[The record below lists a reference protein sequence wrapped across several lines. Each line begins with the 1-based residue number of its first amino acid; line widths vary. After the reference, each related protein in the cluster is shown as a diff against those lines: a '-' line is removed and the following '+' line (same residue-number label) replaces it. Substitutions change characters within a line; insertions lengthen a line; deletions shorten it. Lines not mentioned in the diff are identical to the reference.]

1 MVIEVG
7 LDYFCVYYFM
17 GMYLF
22 YMFVMYGGGLECVV
36 FYLEKVVEWF
46 ESYEFV
52 LLMYLAWG
60 GYFNK

>member
-1 MVIEVG
+1 
-7 LDYFCVYYFM
+7 M

-22 YMFVMYGGGLECVV
+22 YMFVMYGGGLVCVL

-52 LLMYLAWG
+52 LLMYLVWG
-60 GYFNK
+60 SYFNK